1 MTERRTPTGR
11 LHRRGRARKQVLE
24 AIVAAR
30 QPLSAEEIAALVP
43 EVHVSSV
50 YRALATL
57 EEEGIVAHLHLGHGP
72 SIYRLTDDARHEG
85 HIVCERCGHHDAVPE
100 EVFAGLAGE
109 LRARYGFELDI
120 SHFAVVGRCQRC
132 AGETPPHHHPS
143 PDGPH

>member
-1 MTERRTPTGR
+1 MTERRSPTGR

-30 QPLSAEEIAALVP
+30 RPLSAEDIATLVP

-50 YRALATL
+50 YRALAAL
-57 EEEGIVAHLHLGHGP
+57 EEEGVVAHVHLGHGP
-72 SIYRLTDDARHEG
+72 SLYRLTDDASDEG
-85 HIVCERCGHHDAVPE
+85 HVVCEVCGHHVAVPQ

-109 LRARYGFELDI
+109 LRERYGFELDI

-132 AGETPPHHHPS
+132 ADAAPSHHHP
-143 PDGPH
+143 PPHAG